1 METERLRTLANDE
14 VYLPMTQRSLPA
26 KRLATTRRAR
36 LEKLDYRNAGDGIG
50 GHAPPPRALRLA
62 ARAFRRLAGADAVWL
77 AVRESRSPVA
87 VIRCS
92 EGARSEAGLGLVI
105 VPGVGMGGAVLLK
118 GTPWWGEI
126 RGDTAVRPSDQESAV
141 LSREGVRYL
150 IAMPL
155 LTTGFWGETRVE
167 GMVYVGTRRRVA
179 WRDRT
184 LMAAQRLGRQLARTI
199 RDAQRV
205 SDVTHCWEQIWGH
218 LGASG
223 VAAERRLDRVAHQ
236 IAIDARTVLRSGI
249 SIVFRRDAASGALHS
264 LGVDGK
270 VTQVVRAM
278 GRGQVLPP
286 GCGSAG
292 RAVALGKTFIAC
304 DYSGDVVLP
313 PIMAEAVATL
323 PTMTTLSV
331 PLRLGQDIIGAVT
344 VGRWRTTPLMDFS
357 DEDIRV
363 AEQLANAAAPL
374 LARAQLAAEHARR
387 QQGASELSRLAGS
400 LTQRL
405 TVSAVCQQLGQ
416 SVLALVHGTRA
427 LVWSYSGQ
435 SMISETRPSGVLR
448 EPKDPRLG
456 RILDRVT
463 ETRHAFWTPDL
474 TNDPRLAVRRSSN
487 SIERDEAR
495 AVLVAPIRIR
505 ETLLGFLGVTGATG
519 RTFTDADVELVQAL
533 ADQAALGITNARAY
547 DELQVSN
554 VQLLRHEKLVAMGRL
569 TSGLAHELRNPLQN
583 VVGLTSELLDRA
595 RGSPSTHPE
604 SFDFAEYLRR
614 AYGEAKR
621 AADIVDRLLDYVR
634 ERARTFDT
642 IDLRNVVADAVVIAS
657 PTARAR
663 GTEVTI
669 TSDDSPILVQADAI
683 MLRQVVL
690 NLLNNALD
698 AVEGRGEV
706 EIWTRLDWKALESPR
721 AIVSVRD
728 TGRGIPA
735 EHLPHVFEPFFTT
748 KEVGHGVGLGLAV
761 CQSLIEQHGGTIR
774 VQSPGVGQGTT
785 VQFELPAKP

>member
-1 METERLRTLANDE
+1 LLAIRE
-14 VYLPMTQRSLPA
+14 FRSQ
-26 KRLATTRRAR
+26 
-36 LEKLDYRNAGDGIG
+36 
-50 GHAPPPRALRLA
+50 
-62 ARAFRRLAGADAVWL
+62 
-77 AVRESRSPVA
+77 VA
-87 VIRCS
+87 VVRCI
-92 EGARSEAGLGLVI
+92 EGVRSAGGLGLAI
-105 VPGVGMGGAVLLK
+105 EPGVGVGGAVLVK
-118 GTPWWGEI
+118 ATPWCGEI
-126 RGDTAVRPSDQESAV
+126 RGDTAVRPSDQESTI
-141 LSREGVRYL
+141 LGREGVRYL
-150 IAMPL
+150 MAMPL

-167 GMVYVGTRRRVA
+167 GLAYVGTRRGVA
-179 WRDRT
+179 WSDKA
-184 LMAAQRLGRQLARTI
+184 LAACQRLGRQLARTV

-205 SDVTHCWEQIWGH
+205 SDMIRRWEDVWAQ
-218 LGASG
+218 LAASG
-223 VAAERRLDRVAHQ
+223 NAAEHRLDRVAHQ
-236 IAIDARTVLRSGI
+236 IAVDARAVLRSGI
-249 SIVFRRDAASGALHS
+249 GIVFRRDAASGALHS

-292 RAVALGKTFIAC
+292 RAAALGRAFITRN
-304 DYSGDVVLP
+304 YSGEVDLP

-331 PLRLGQDIIGAVT
+331 PLRVGHGIIGAVT
-344 VGRWRTTPLMDFS
+344 VGRWRTTPLMDYS

-363 AEQLANAAAPL
+363 AQRLAKAAGPL
-374 LARAQLAAEHARR
+374 LARAQLATEHARR

-405 TVSAVCQQLGQ
+405 TVSAVCQQLGR
-416 SVLALVHGTRA
+416 SVLALVHGTCA
-427 LVWSYSGQ
+427 SVWSASGQ
-435 SMISETRPSGVLR
+435 SMIPEMRPSGVLR
-448 EPKDPRLG
+448 EPKDPRLR
-456 RILDRVT
+456 RILDLVT
-463 ETRHAFWTPDL
+463 DTRQAFWTPDL
-474 TNDPRLAVRRSSN
+474 TNDPRLVVPRGSK
-487 SIERDEAR
+487 SIERDDAR

-505 ETLLGFLGVTGATG
+505 ETLLGFLGVTGVTG

-533 ADQAALGITNARAY
+533 ADQAALGIANARAY
-547 DELQVSN
+547 DELQASN

-583 VVGLTSELLDRA
+583 VVALTSELLERA
-595 RGSPSTHPE
+595 RGSLPTHPE
-604 SFDFAEYLRR
+604 SVDSAEYLRR

-657 PTARAR
+657 PTAGSR
-663 GTEVTI
+663 GMQI
-669 TSDDSPILVQADAI
+669 TTMSDDTPILVRADPI

-698 AVEGRGEV
+698 AVDGQGTV
-706 EIWTRLDWKALESPR
+706 EIRTRLDCTAIESPR

-735 EHLPHVFEPFFTT
+735 EHLPDVFEPFFTT
-748 KEVGHGVGLGLAV
+748 KEVGHGVGLGLAL
-761 CQSLIEQHGGTIR
+761 CQSLIEQHGGTIQ
-774 VQSPGVGQGTT
+774 VESPGIGRGTT